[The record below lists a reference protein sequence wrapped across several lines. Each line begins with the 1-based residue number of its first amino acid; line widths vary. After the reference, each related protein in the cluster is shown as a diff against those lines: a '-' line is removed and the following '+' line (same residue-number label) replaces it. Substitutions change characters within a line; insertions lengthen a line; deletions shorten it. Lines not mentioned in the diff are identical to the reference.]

1 MRKEDV
7 LDTPDNKKAHSTE
20 HCAVVQIIVWAWGA
34 QEWALSAQE
43 QICASL
49 TTQETLHIV

>member
-34 QEWALSAQE
+34 QEWALSAQG